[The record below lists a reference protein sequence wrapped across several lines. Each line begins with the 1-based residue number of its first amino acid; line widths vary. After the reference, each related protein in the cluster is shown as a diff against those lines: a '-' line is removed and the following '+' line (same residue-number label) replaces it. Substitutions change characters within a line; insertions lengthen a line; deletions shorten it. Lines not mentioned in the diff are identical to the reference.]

1 MQMRLRALCR
11 LRLAFLGGQGEDSGL
26 MATTVIH
33 VRDMREGDV
42 YIGHRNNRYGL
53 PESIWANPHYKD
65 DCSQEEKVERFEA
78 YLKKRPD
85 LLAQLH
91 PLKGKRLACWCK
103 PKACHGDVLARLA
116 DAS

>member
-1 MQMRLRALCR
+1 
-11 LRLAFLGGQGEDSGL
+11 
-26 MATTVIH
+26 
-33 VRDMREGDV
+33 MREGDV

-91 PLKGKRLACWCK
+91 ALKGKRLACWCK

>member
-1 MQMRLRALCR
+1 
-11 LRLAFLGGQGEDSGL
+11 

-91 PLKGKRLACWCK
+91 TLNGKRLACWCK

>member
-1 MQMRLRALCR
+1 
-11 LRLAFLGGQGEDSGL
+11 

-91 PLKGKRLACWCK
+91 ALKGKRLACWCK